1 MYHEFRHVL
10 PGARLST
17 PCKGDHMK
25 RWILVALFVILLS
38 GCSWDKVIKW
48 IDEMDWE
55 RDDQTVH
62 ITDILVK

>member
-1 MYHEFRHVL
+1 
-10 PGARLST
+10 
-17 PCKGDHMK
+17 MK